1 MWTFLAVGCRRALA
15 MIPGSNAGGGRA
27 ADVVTDCVVGCAR
40 EAEDG
45 CGTSM
50 GTDKTTSVGEFF
62 WFEDNECA
70 PPANSII
77 ACACKHR
84 NRHTQIL
91 DMWKSPTI
99 PHGSGEETWRICYHS
114 THLLKR
120 NFIIYINHAC
130 IKDGELC
137 SGVLQADSRCVGRF
151 AACNKKKIPSE
162 WLYLWSSRPETFN
175 HV

>member
-1 MWTFLAVGCRRALA
+1 
-15 MIPGSNAGGGRA
+15 MIPGSNDGGGTA

-40 EAEDG
+40 EAEDV

-62 WFEDNECA
+62 WLEDNECA

-84 NRHTQIL
+84 NQHTQIL

-99 PHGSGEETWRICYHS
+99 PHGSGEETLRICYLG

-137 SGVLQADSRCVGRF
+137 SGLLQADSRCVGRF

-162 WLYLWSSRPETFN
+162 
-175 HV
+175 

>member
-1 MWTFLAVGCRRALA
+1 MSDESLPMCTFLAVGCRRALA
-15 MIPGSNAGGGRA
+15 MIPGSNAGGGTA

-62 WFEDNECA
+62 WLEDIECA

-84 NRHTQIL
+84 NQHTQIL

-99 PHGSGEETWRICYHS
+99 TTWFRRGDIKNMLSWHS
-114 THLLKR
+114 
-120 NFIIYINHAC
+120 
-130 IKDGELC
+130 
-137 SGVLQADSRCVGRF
+137 
-151 AACNKKKIPSE
+151 PSQKE
-162 WLYLWSSRPETFN
+162 F
-175 HV
+175 HHIH